1 MCVSP
6 QVNLQSSSNNET
18 YQERLARLE
27 GDKESLVLQ
36 VRYFTKASKAF
47 QLSIIVTMSTQ

>member
-1 MCVSP
+1 MRVSP